1 MITIWIINCQRPLS
15 IIEDSELIEILQYLN
30 PKVQLVKADTIKNT
44 VMTLYSSGKRELKV
58 SFIIVIFKI
67 IFIFLLNIY
76 IL

>member
-44 VMTLYSSGKRELKV
+44 VMTLYSSGK
-58 SFIIVIFKI
+58 
-67 IFIFLLNIY
+67 
-76 IL
+76 